1 MPAYSLLS
9 MTKVVLN
16 GEIIEL
22 SDELEKGKAELD
34 LLQEDQVSE
43 EINLEDT
50 IEIRVEGINENK

>member
-1 MPAYSLLS
+1 MTTKCHFVIFIVGDG

-34 LLQEDQVSE
+34 LLQE
-43 EINLEDT
+43 
-50 IEIRVEGINENK
+50 RVEKKDKELG

>member
-1 MPAYSLLS
+1 